1 MKINRIPLLFLAL
14 FCLFSGQ
21 VGVNAEEIHLI
32 TIDGTIGPPMAN
44 YVVGNIEEAEEEGAH
59 AILIEVNTPGGL
71 DTSMREIIKS
81 IMNSP
86 LPVIGYVAPEGARA
100 ASAGSFIIIACDI
113 NAMTPTSS
121 IGAAHPVSMGGG
133 TIDSTMEQKVLNDIL
148 SYMSSLAEKQG
159 RNVEVARKM
168 ITESI
173 SLTAEEAHAENIVD
187 FVARSRSELLTLID
201 STEIKK
207 NDESLILHT
216 RNATV
221 IPKDMSVIERFF
233 YHITDPNIAYIL
245 LILGI
250 YGLLAEF
257 SAPGIGFAGVV
268 GTICLILALFGLS
281 TLPVNIAGILLIIA
295 GVILLILEI
304 RTPTF
309 GIVGIGGIVA
319 IVLGSLMLIPFQ
331 APSFLRI
338 SIPLILGVGIFTA
351 LFLLLLLTLVIKVH
365 RKKVTTGKEGI
376 LDSIGYAKSELNP
389 DGLVW
394 VQGELWRAESLEGK
408 IEINEPVEI
417 VDMKNLKLFVKRRK
431 SPHSS
436 GEQKS

>member
-1 MKINRIPLLFLAL
+1 MKINRIILIFLLV
-14 FCLFSGQ
+14 FCLF
-21 VGVNAEEIHLI
+21 GVQARVDAEEIYLI
-32 TIDGTIGPPMAN
+32 TIDGIIGPPMAN
-44 YVVGNIEEAEEEGAH
+44 YVVGNIEKAEEEGAH
-59 AILIEVNTPGGL
+59 AILLEVNTPGGL

-121 IGAAHPVSMGGG
+121 IGAAHPVSMGG
-133 TIDSTMEQKVLNDIL
+133 TAIDSTMEQKVLNDIL
-148 SYMSSLAEKQG
+148 SYMTSIAEKRG
-159 RNVEVARKM
+159 RNAEVARRM

-173 SLTAEEAHAENIVD
+173 SLTAEEAQAQNIVD
-187 FVARSRSELLTLID
+187 FVARSQSELLTLID
-201 STEIKK
+201 STEIEK
-207 NDESLILHT
+207 NDETLALHT
-216 RNATV
+216 KNATV
-221 IPKDMSVIERFF
+221 IPKEMSVIERFF
-233 YHITDPNIAYIL
+233 YHISDPNIAYIL

-281 TLPVNIAGILLIIA
+281 TLPVNIAGILLIVA
-295 GVILLILEI
+295 GVILLVLEI
-304 RTPTF
+304 RTPSF

-319 IVLGSLMLIPFQ
+319 IVLGSLMLIPFR

-338 SIPLILGVGIFTA
+338 SISLIIGVAIFTA

-365 RKKVTTGKEGI
+365 RKGVTTGKEGI
-376 LDSIGYAKSELNP
+376 LGSIGYAKSELNP
-389 DGLVW
+389 DGMVW
-394 VQGELWRAESLEGK
+394 VRGELWQAESVNGK
-408 IEINEPVEI
+408 IEIDEPVEI
-417 VDMKNLKLFVKRRK
+417 IDMKNLKLFVKK
-431 SPHSS
+431 
-436 GEQKS
+436 GKK

>member
-1 MKINRIPLLFLAL
+1 MKINRIIILFLFV
-14 FCLFSGQ
+14 FCFF
-21 VGVNAEEIHLI
+21 GVQAYGNTEEIHLI
-32 TIDGTIGPPMAN
+32 TIEGIIGPPIAN
-44 YVVGNIEEAEEEGAH
+44 YVIGNIEKAEEEGAH
-59 AILIEVNTPGGL
+59 AVLLEVNTPGGL

-100 ASAGSFIIIACDI
+100 ASAGSFIIIACDV

-121 IGAAHPVSMGGG
+121 IGAAHPVSMGG
-133 TIDSTMEQKVLNDIL
+133 TAMDSTMEQKVLNDII
-148 SYMSSLAEKQG
+148 SYMTSIAEKRG
-159 RNVEVARKM
+159 RNVEVAKRM

-173 SLTAEEAHAENIVD
+173 SLTAEEAQAENIVD
-187 FVARSRSELLTLID
+187 FVARSRSELLTLVD
-201 STEIKK
+201 STEIEK
-207 NDESLILHT
+207 NDEHIILHT
-216 RNATV
+216 KNSTV
-221 IPKDMSVIERFF
+221 LPKDMSAIERFF
-233 YHITDPNIAYIL
+233 YHISDPNIAYIL

-304 RTPTF
+304 RTPSF

-338 SIPLILGVGIFTA
+338 STSLILGVGIFTA
-351 LFLLLLLTLVIKVH
+351 LFLLLLVTLVFKVH

-376 LDSIGYAKSELNP
+376 LGATGYAKSELNP
-389 DGLVW
+389 NGMVW
-394 VQGELWRAESLEGK
+394 VQGEL
-408 IEINEPVEI
+408 
-417 VDMKNLKLFVKRRK
+417 
-431 SPHSS
+431 
-436 GEQKS
+436 